1 MASKR
6 GRLVSS
12 MMLSLCY
19 GWYPISRFHEAGRA
33 REGIIA
39 WECMRWPINYLKV
52 RIDQLPESLLAVHRP
67 RTASF
72 AAASKSST
80 KRALRVWGNSADQL
94 PVCSPGRPSIDARQ
108 TPFHPVAC
116 FSAVQVPRMTVAPP
130 PSMSVHA
137 PLAALL
143 LEFGATLQVPLN
155 VLPSPVR
162 AAHVDEPD
170 SFSLKASFAWLL
182 TTTSDPRTQPM
193 TPCFVRTMYQMPLPT
208 DSAIG
213 KSASPFSK
221 VAMRSVSSSCC
232 AYKATPDSR
241 AVNGGDESAP

>member
-94 PVCSPGRPSIDARQ
+94 P
-108 TPFHPVAC
+108 
-116 FSAVQVPRMTVAPP
+116 RMTVAPP

-182 TTTSDPRTQPM
+182 TTTSDPRSQPM